1 MAEQCLVAVERL
13 NTYMEMEDEGS
24 LETLE
29 SSDSLRSGWL
39 ADGSVRFEN
48 VVMRYRE
55 GTPLVLKG
63 VLDCLGQLESRC
75 YCYFLLR
82 VQRGAFLCSNLLK
95 NTAAVCSHYWF
106 M

>member
-29 SSDSLRSGWL
+29 SSDSL
-39 ADGSVRFEN
+39 RFEN

>member
-1 MAEQCLVAVERL
+1 MSPVYLSPGILNNLTMAEQCLVAVERL

-24 LETLE
+24 LE
-29 SSDSLRSGWL
+29 SSDSLQSEWL

-63 VLDCLGQLESRC
+63 VL
-75 YCYFLLR
+75 
-82 VQRGAFLCSNLLK
+82 VNL
-95 NTAAVCSHYWF
+95 F
-106 M
+106 

>member
-1 MAEQCLVAVERL
+1 MAVERL

-24 LETLE
+24 LE
-29 SSDSLRSGWL
+29 SSDSLQILQSGWL

-63 VLDCLGQLESRC
+63 VLESQL
-75 YCYFLLR
+75 
-82 VQRGAFLCSNLLK
+82 VNL
-95 NTAAVCSHYWF
+95 S
-106 M
+106 

>member
-63 VLDCLGQLESRC
+63 VLVNLSLGAIVS
-75 YCYFLLR
+75 
-82 VQRGAFLCSNLLK
+82 S
-95 NTAAVCSHYWF
+95 S
-106 M
+106 

>member
-24 LETLE
+24 LE
-29 SSDSLRSGWL
+29 SSDSQPGWL
-39 ADGSVRFEN
+39 ADGSVRFDN

-63 VLDCLGQLESRC
+63 VLESQLESMSI
-75 YCYFLLR
+75 
-82 VQRGAFLCSNLLK
+82 VVTS
-95 NTAAVCSHYWF
+95 S
-106 M
+106 

>member
-1 MAEQCLVAVERL
+1 MAVERL

-24 LETLE
+24 LE

-63 VLDCLGQLESRC
+63 VLVNLSRG
-75 YCYFLLR
+75 
-82 VQRGAFLCSNLLK
+82 VIVTS
-95 NTAAVCSHYWF
+95 S
-106 M
+106 